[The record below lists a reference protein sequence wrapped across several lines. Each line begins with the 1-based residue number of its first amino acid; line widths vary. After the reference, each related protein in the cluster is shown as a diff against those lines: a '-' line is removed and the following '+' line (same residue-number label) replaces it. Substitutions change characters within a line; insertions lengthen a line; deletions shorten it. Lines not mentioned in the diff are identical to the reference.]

1 MNGSTLTLGIVGAL
15 AAAGALS
22 RRGSRS
28 SRCPP
33 DALIFYHGAH
43 RWEGPP
49 TVVEHRKGHAEYGP
63 GIYLTTN
70 WETANKYA
78 KGGGSV
84 YRIGLDPSTRF
95 AEDVQIEVAD
105 ARSFVKGLS
114 GLRGKADIL
123 AYLDRIKAQRGPKMY
138 AEYLVNAFVNRGVAS
153 GKNGPMLAAFLAHQ
167 GADASLVSHSADED
181 WVVVFN
187 PDKVCMVE
195 RLDPKQVSRKGF
207 AFSLPKVARSRD
219 T

>member
-1 MNGSTLTLGIVGAL
+1 MNGSTLTLGLVGAL
-15 AAAGALS
+15 AAVGALS
-22 RRGSRS
+22 RRGSRARS
-28 SRCPP
+28 CPP
-33 DALIFYHGAH
+33 GALIFYHGAH

-49 TVVEHRKGHAEYGP
+49 SVVEHRKGHAEYGP

-70 WETANKYA
+70 WETANEYA

-95 AEDVQIEVAD
+95 SEDVQIEVAD

-123 AYLDRIKAQRGPKMY
+123 AFLDRIEAQRGPKMY

-153 GKNGPMLAAFLAHQ
+153 GKNGPMLAAFLAQQ
-167 GADASLVSHSADED
+167 GADASLVSHSMDED

-195 RLDPKQVSRKGF
+195 RLDPKQVSRQGF
-207 AFSLPKVARSRD
+207 AFSLPNVARSRG